1 MKIKFSVIVVCLNAG
16 DELKK
21 TVDSILMQRYPAY
34 EVIVKDGGSTDGSL
48 DAVINDERIRT
59 VVQEDSSIY
68 DAMNQAV
75 ALARGE
81 YCIFLNCGDYF
92 VNELVLSKVAK
103 ETLKYK
109 ADIFYG
115 DLYRRKLDSTD
126 ISPDR
131 VTDFLLFRNVP
142 CHQVCFYSRNLFA
155 KRGYKEKYRVRADY
169 EHFLWSV
176 KSEGA
181 KCRHMNITVCSYE
194 GEGFSETAENKKL
207 ANEEHREITELYL
220 GKKVYLYRFLM
231 AITLQ
236 PVREKL
242 AQSPLFSSIYHKL
255 KGRLYGK
262 K

>member
-1 MKIKFSVIVVCLNAG
+1 MKLKFSVIVVSLNAG
-16 DELKK
+16 EELKK

-34 EVIVKDGGSTDGSL
+34 EVIVKDGGSEDGSL
-48 DAVINDERIRT
+48 AMLPEDERVRKIIK
-59 VVQEDSSIY
+59 EDSSIY

-92 VNELVLSKVAK
+92 YDELVLSRVAK

-142 CHQVCFYSRNLFA
+142 CHQVCFYSRELFS
-155 KRGYKEKYRVRADY
+155 KRGYKTKFKVRADY
-169 EHFLWSV
+169 EHFLYCV
-176 KSEGA
+176 KREGA
-181 KCRHMNITVCSYE
+181 KCRHMNITVSSYE
-194 GEGFSETAENKKL
+194 GEGFSETAENKKR
-207 ANEEHREITELYL
+207 ANEEHREITQEYL
-220 GKKVYLYRFLM
+220 GKKVYLYRLLM
-231 AITLQ
+231 VVTLQ

-242 AQSPLFSSIYHKL
+242 AQSPVFSSVYHKL

-262 K
+262 G